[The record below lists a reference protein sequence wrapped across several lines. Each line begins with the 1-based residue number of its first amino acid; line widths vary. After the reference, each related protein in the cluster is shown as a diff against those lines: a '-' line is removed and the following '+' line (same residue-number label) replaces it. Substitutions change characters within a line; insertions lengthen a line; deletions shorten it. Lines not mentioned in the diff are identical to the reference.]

1 MFSEFDNKQ
10 FVCAKINSLGLN
22 VKSDKVFLVL
32 ASSGNNSS
40 SIRAEFKSQEL
51 TQLVDMYVD
60 ELIAS
65 NAPFLQTEPLRV
77 KLKYFLQVFDK
88 LGYGTFLLKHS
99 DTSAADIGFF
109 DICDLVKRRIEL
121 TCSTPDS
128 VKDKYRSLMEVEGRV
143 LISRH
148 ALTHFYRSEYLDFIS
163 YCRSKLI
170 DVLGTVYWTFVDM
183 TRTYSLLNQYQ
194 YRRKINKDWTLSLS
208 IDDTSYPLHMHER
221 YITRDTVNGEQLTNR
236 NNEAIKKLYMDVASG
251 NSVPVHIK
259 VDVMAQGGV
268 CIYSGL
274 LAASASYSRK
284 AVIKIH
290 NRKELLKEIIPVIR
304 CLQDER
310 KYVS

>member
-1 MFSEFDNKQ
+1 MFSQFDNKQ
-10 FVCAKINSLGLN
+10 FVCAKINSIGLN
-22 VKSDKVFLVL
+22 VKSENVFLELV
-32 ASSGNNSS
+32 SSGNNSS
-40 SIRAEFKSQEL
+40 SLRAEFKSQEL
-51 TQLVDMYVD
+51 SQLVDMYVD

-88 LGYGTFLLKHS
+88 LGYGHFLLKHS
-99 DTSAADIGFF
+99 DTSAADIGFY
-109 DICDLVKRRIEL
+109 DICDLVKKRIEL

-128 VKDKYRSLMEVEGRV
+128 VKDKYRSLMEVEGKV

-148 ALTHFYRSEYLDFIS
+148 ALTHFYHSEYLDFIS
-163 YCRSKLI
+163 YCRNKLI

-183 TRTYSLLNQYQ
+183 TRAYSLLSQYQ
-194 YRRKINKDWTLSLS
+194 YSRKINKDCKLSLS
-208 IDDTSYPLHMHER
+208 IDDASYPLNMHER

-236 NNEAIKKLYMDVASG
+236 NNEAITKLYMDVASG
-251 NSVPVHIK
+251 DCVPVNIK
-259 VDVMAQGGV
+259 VEVTTQGGV

-274 LAASASYSRK
+274 LAASASYSPK

-304 CLQDER
+304 YLQDER
-310 KYVS
+310 HFAA